1 MHRNALTYSSVIKK
15 LEIVSWLIILL
26 INFSHGKSSRA
37 HCCFGDRILQNSDFY
52 ILPFLP
58 NVWSHHELSILWTV
72 YILYTDYILLKL
84 QYVLN
89 ILLVIVIDHLI
100 GVRFKKLARLDKDD
114 TKERDDVE
122 LKRCSVFCSGA
133 VQREEKLVKILIVAI
148 KGYWLSFPTCL
159 GDKVSINTGPCERSV
174 LPHGPADF
182 GVKPA
187 SSG

>member
-1 MHRNALTYSSVIKK
+1 MVNQVDHTAV
-15 LEIVSWLIILL
+15 LETE
-26 INFSHGKSSRA
+26 FY
-37 HCCFGDRILQNSDFY
+37 RILTFIYCHFCQMYEVTMS
-52 ILPFLP
+52 FLY
-58 NVWSHHELSILWTV
+58 L
-72 YILYTDYILLKL
+72 LYTDDILQKL

-100 GVRFKKLARLDKDD
+100 GVRFKKLARLDKDN

-122 LKRCSVFCSGA
+122 LKRCSVFCSEA

>member
-15 LEIVSWLIILL
+15 WEIISWLIIFWL
-26 INFSHGKSSRA
+26 IFHMVNQVEYTA
-37 HCCFGDRILQNSDFY
+37 VLETDFY

-58 NVWSHHELSILWTV
+58 NVWSHHEFSILWTV

-100 GVRFKKLARLDKDD
+100 GVMFKKLARLDKDD